1 MEQQLREV
9 ENRVREEV
17 EEHVRREAEDEMR
30 RQLEER
36 EREIAEEQAR
46 WVLTGMNQKSLS
58 FFLFVTLLACV
69 Q

>member
-46 WVLTGMNQKSLS
+46 WVITGRNSRITV
-58 FFLFVTLLACV
+58 FFCNTSCV
-69 Q
+69 YAMV